1 MKNKTLL
8 IKSTIYPIIFV
19 LALLKIFFSTTF
31 SFAESFDIK
40 NVEISKQFNMNFQRR
55 DALDEG
61 FKIAYSN
68 LILNITKSKDQFK
81 LKDLSLI
88 DIKTMIDNFSIK
100 EEKFIDN
107 IYYVNLDVS
116 FNKKKIFSFLEKK
129 NIFPSQPKKKKVL
142 FIPVVIE
149 EEKKNIILF
158 SENKFYQNW
167 FVNNDDRKQL
177 IYVLP
182 TDDLD
187 DIQIIKSKYEYLED
201 YDFKDI
207 VNKYFLDDYII
218 SLIYKNNT
226 DLRVLSKIKLSDKI
240 VLDNKVFKNFTDKDL
255 SNVIEELKLLYE
267 DHWKRENQINTSIKL
282 PLTIAINILNEK
294 KIDDFEKTIEK
305 LNLVSSFRV
314 FKLDKI
320 NIYYRVIFNGTPQA
334 FILQMK
340 RSGYDLDIKNKIWVL
355 K

>member
-1 MKNKTLL
+1 MLL
-8 IKSTIYPIIFV
+8 IKSTIYPIIFA

-40 NVEISKQFNMNFQRR
+40 NVEISKQFNMSFQRK

-61 FKIAYSN
+61 FKIAYNN
-68 LILNITKSKDQFK
+68 LILNITKSKDQLK

-167 FVNNDDRKQL
+167 FVYNDDRKQL

-207 VNKYFLDDYII
+207 VDKYFLDDYII
-218 SLIYKNNT
+218 SLIYKNST
-226 DLRVLSKIKLSDKI
+226 DLRVLSKIKLSDKL
-240 VLDNKVFKNFTDKDL
+240 VLDNKVFKNFIDKDL

-267 DHWKRENQINTSIKL
+267 DYWKRENQINTSIKL

-294 KIDDFEKTIEK
+294 KIEDFEKTIEK
-305 LNLVSSFRV
+305 FNLVSSFYV

-320 NIYYRVIFNGTPQA
+320 NIYYRLIYNGTPQA

-340 RSGYDLDIKNKIWVL
+340 RAGYDLDIKNKIWVL
-355 K
+355 Q

>member
-1 MKNKTLL
+1 MKNKMLL
-8 IKSTIYPIIFV
+8 VKSIIYPIIFV
-19 LALLKIFFSTTF
+19 FALLKIFFSTTF

-40 NVEISKQFNMNFQRR
+40 NVEISKQFNMNFQRK

-61 FKIAYSN
+61 FKIAYNN
-68 LILNITKSKDQFK
+68 LILNITKSKDQLK

-167 FVNNDDRKQL
+167 FVYNDDRKQL

-218 SLIYKNNT
+218 SLIYKNST

-267 DHWKRENQINTSIKL
+267 DYWKRENEINTSIKL

-294 KIDDFEKTIEK
+294 KIEDFEKTIEK
-305 LNLVSSFRV
+305 FNLVSSFRV

-340 RSGYDLDIKNKIWVL
+340 RLGYDLDIKNRIWVL
-355 K
+355 Q